1 MTEFEATDGELAP
14 TLFRAVTVNVYDTK
28 LLSPATVH
36 VSELVVQVYPPGEDV
51 AVYDVIVEPPFDDG
65 ALHDTVAEFVP
76 PVATAFVGAPGAIA
90 DDDTDQAIMIDPLLQ
105 VNVFQFQNPAIRM
118 KYVNPLEID

>member
-51 AVYDVIVEPPFDDG
+51 AV
-65 ALHDTVAEFVP
+65 
-76 PVATAFVGAPGAIA
+76 
-90 DDDTDQAIMIDPLLQ
+90 
-105 VNVFQFQNPAIRM
+105 
-118 KYVNPLEID
+118 

>member
-1 MTEFEATDGELAP
+1 
-14 TLFRAVTVNVYDTK
+14 VYDTK

-118 KYVNPLEID
+118 KYVFPLEID